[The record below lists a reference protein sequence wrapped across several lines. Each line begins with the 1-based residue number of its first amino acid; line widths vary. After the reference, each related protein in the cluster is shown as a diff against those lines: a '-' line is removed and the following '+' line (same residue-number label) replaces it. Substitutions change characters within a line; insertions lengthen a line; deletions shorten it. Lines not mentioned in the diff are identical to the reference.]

1 MTKKASYPITLTKL
15 SGIFYVKHLRILF
28 FYEYCIRKLAAD
40 KSRIN

>member
-28 FYEYCIRKLAAD
+28 FFTNIAYA
-40 KSRIN
+40 N